1 MTKKYFGTDGI
12 RGEINSKHINGEMFF
27 KFGLASGTYFRSQK
41 KRKQTAIIAKDT
53 RLSGYT
59 LEPAL
64 VSGLASAGMH
74 VYTFGPM
81 PTNGLAML
89 TKTMKANMGIMI
101 TASHNP
107 YNDNGLKLFGPD
119 GMKLSDKIEKK
130 IEKLIDKKIS
140 KNFSSPEKLG
150 RVKRLENGTKEYL
163 KILKKN
169 FPKEF
174 NLRGLR
180 IVIDCANGAGYKAG
194 PELLKSLG
202 AKVFTIGVN
211 PNGININKNCGS
223 TYPKKIKQAVKRYK
237 AHLGISLDGDA
248 DRIIMSDEVGNV
260 IDGDQIIAA
269 IATRWKNKKM
279 LKGGVIGTLM
289 SNYGLEKFFEANN
302 IKFIRA
308 NVGDRYVKEQ
318 MQKKNFNLGGE
329 QSGHIILG
337 KFATTGDG
345 LLVALEVLFAIR
357 KGYKASSFFN
367 KFKKTPQ
374 ILENVLVKD
383 KSIINNSEV
392 KKSIKKAEKLMNGH
406 GRILVRASGTES
418 KIRVMGESENK
429 NLLEKCLNII
439 LTKLKWS
446 LILKC

>member
-1 MTKKYFGTDGI
+1 M
-12 RGEINSKHINGEMFF
+12 
-27 KFGLASGTYFRSQK
+27 
-41 KRKQTAIIAKDT
+41 
-53 RLSGYT
+53 SGYT

-74 VYTFGPM
+74 VYTLGPL

-89 TKTMKANMGIMI
+89 TKAMKANMGIMI

-107 YNDNGLKLFGPD
+107 YHDNGLKLFGPD

-130 IEKLIDKKIS
+130 IENLIDKKIS
-140 KNFSSPEKLG
+140 INLSSPEKLG

-202 AKVFTIGVN
+202 AKVIAIGIN
-211 PNGININKNCGS
+211 PNGMNINHNCGS
-223 TYPKKIKQAVKRYK
+223 THPNKIKFAVKKNK

-248 DRIIMSDEVGNV
+248 DRIIMSDELGNI

-269 IATRWKNKKM
+269 VATRWKNKRM

-289 SNYGLEKFFEANN
+289 SNYGIEKFFKSEK

-308 NVGDRYVKEQ
+308 NVGDRYVKEK

-357 KGYKASSFFN
+357 KGRKASSFFN

-374 ILENVLVKD
+374 ILKNVTVRD
-383 KSIINNSEV
+383 KSIIKKLDV
-392 KKSIKKAEKLMNGH
+392 KKSIRKSEKLMKGY
-406 GRILVRASGTES
+406 GRILVRMSGTES
-418 KIRVMGESENK
+418 KIRIMGESENK
-429 NLLEKCLNII
+429 RLLEKCINII
-439 LTKLKWS
+439 IKK
-446 LILKC
+446 IK